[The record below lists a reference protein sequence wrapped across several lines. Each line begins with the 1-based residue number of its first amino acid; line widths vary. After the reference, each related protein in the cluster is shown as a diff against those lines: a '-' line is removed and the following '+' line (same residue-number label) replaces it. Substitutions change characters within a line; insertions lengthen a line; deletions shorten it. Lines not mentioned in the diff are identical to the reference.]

1 MNSSIHRVR
10 SVKVDVDTKNAWMT
24 LIVVDKDGTRNE
36 ITLFADKDDLEHLA
50 FKTTFSGE

>member
-36 ITLFADKDDLEHLA
+36 ITLFADKDDLEYLA
-50 FKTTFSGE
+50 FQTTVSGE

>member
-36 ITLFADKDDLEHLA
+36 ITLFADKDDLEYLA
-50 FKTTFSGE
+50 FQTTFSGE